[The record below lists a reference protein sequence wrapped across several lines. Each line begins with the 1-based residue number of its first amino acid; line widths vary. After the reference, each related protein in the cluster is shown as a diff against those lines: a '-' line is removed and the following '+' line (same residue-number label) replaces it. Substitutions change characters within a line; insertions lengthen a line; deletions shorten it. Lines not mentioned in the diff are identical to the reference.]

1 MKSRAFSARIA
12 SLAMLVGIPLMV
24 LAITTVQ
31 AYFSPA
37 PKDET
42 QAGSYKISG
51 PYTYE
56 NLSIFL
62 VHGKDTLSGKKFLTL
77 QEAMESKV
85 IIVHETKDVNELAI
99 ENVSE
104 DQEVYVQSGDIVKG
118 GNQDRVLSTDLIV
131 PPRSGRMSIAAFC
144 VERGRWRQ
152 RGNESAGK
160 FESSNEIVATRDLK
174 LAANKAKSQGE
185 VWAKVAEAQDK
196 LSLNAGVSVNS
207 TVSESSLQLSLE
219 NSRVKEMTDSYLR
232 KLSGIIEGKGDVIG
246 YAVVI
251 NGHVNSADV
260 YGSSLLFRKL
270 WPKLLKASA
279 VEAVAELKK
288 GAKFDQAT
296 AQKVGAFFT
305 DAEKGAAS
313 ENNVSG
319 RIQMVTRESA
329 DNILFE
335 TRDEKQGKAVLHRS
349 YVRKN

>member
-1 MKSRAFSARIA
+1 MLIGI
-12 SLAMLVGIPLMV
+12 SLIV
-24 LAITTVQ
+24 LAITRVQ
-31 AYFSPA
+31 GNVSPA
-37 PKDET
+37 PTDET

-77 QEAMESKV
+77 QEAMENKV

-99 ENVSE
+99 ENVSA

-118 GNQDRVLSTDLIV
+118 GNQDRVLSTDLVV
-131 PPRSGRMSIAAFC
+131 PPRSGRMPIAAFC
-144 VERGRWRQ
+144 VERGRWSK

-174 LAANKAKSQGE
+174 IAANKTKSQGE

-196 LSLNAGVSVNS
+196 LSLNAGVTVNS

-219 NSRVKEMTDSYLR
+219 NSRVKEMTESYLR
-232 KLSGIIEGKGDVIG
+232 KLSNIIESKVDVIG

-251 NGHVNSADV
+251 NGQVNSADV
-260 YGSSLLFRKL
+260 YGSAALFRKL
-270 WPKLLKASA
+270 WPKLLRASA
-279 VEAVAELKK
+279 VEAVAELQK
-288 GAKFDQAT
+288 GAKFELAT
-296 AQKVGAFFT
+296 AQKVGAFFA

-313 ENNVSG
+313 ENKVTG
-319 RIQMVTRESA
+319 RIQKVTRESD
-329 DNILFE
+329 DNIVFE
-335 TRDEKQGKAVLHRS
+335 TIDEKQGKAMLHRS